1 MFLDMV
7 RFYTEKHGKLPY
19 DPWTAHPIPLTDL
32 LACAK
37 AQGTTFR
44 RTDILILRMGFM
56 QRFNGATQ
64 EERDGLAGKKETL
77 CVPLYGRF
85 LVAATRAG
93 LSWFSTAPESSRA
106 RT

>member
-1 MFLDMV
+1 MV

-77 CVPLYGRF
+77 CVPVPLYGRF

-93 LSWFSTAPESSRA
+93 LSQISTAPESSRA